1 MSYTITLDMPKEEI
15 ELAKAQAA
23 EENTDLSKLF
33 VAFLRDRTMKS
44 LEREKA
50 ARQRDAILAVAGGWQ
65 DSRTQEEIIAEI
77 EEHRTAGREVA
88 L

>member
-1 MSYTITLDMPKEEI
+1 VSYTLTLDMPKEEL

-23 EENTDLSKLF
+23 EENTDLAKLF
-33 VAFLRDRTMKS
+33 VAFLRDRAMKS
-44 LEREKA
+44 LEMEKA
-50 ARQRDAILAVAGGWQ
+50 TRQRDAILAAAGGWQ

-77 EEHRTAGREVA
+77 EEHRTAGREVV